1 MYVEVLNNNII
12 GTLRQ
17 FLELLYL
24 LGTRMSEHEEG
35 EGWGNSLTG
44 LIQTELELLLPALA
58 ESSNIYLDRKTKT
71 VVCMRVVS
79 ASDGARVCPVSHRC
93 WQMAIIPNTRTWDT
107 AKYASWRGTLYLKLF
122 YLTFCH
128 YPVRWHPDIDI
139 VRVSLSKPVLTLFR
153 WAGQQRVAGGLS
165 CVTQTQRHTRYETY
179 LALHSSHLRSI
190 SQTLDIDFHFLSP
203 LPWQPC
209 SKWLLTSYRF

>member
-58 ESSNIYLDRKTKT
+58 GSSNIYLDGKTKT

-93 WQMAIIPNTRTWDT
+93 WQMPIIPNTAWDT

-122 YLTFCH
+122 YLTVCH
-128 YPVRWHPDIDI
+128 YPVKWHTDIDI
-139 VRVSLSKPVLTLFR
+139 VRVSLSKPVLTLLDEQVSSEWLVGCHAWPRHNVIQDTRLIWLYIHLIYALFR
-153 WAGQQRVAGGLS
+153 
-165 CVTQTQRHTRYETY
+165 
-179 LALHSSHLRSI
+179 
-190 SQTLDIDFHFLSP
+190 
-203 LPWQPC
+203 
-209 SKWLLTSYRF
+209 KLLT